1 MGLLTQASVAIDGSK
16 FKAVNNRDK
25 NFTRAKMERRM
36 AQIEESVARYL
47 EQLDTAD
54 RQEPSEA
61 LQTKTNRLKE
71 KIETL
76 KQQMRRL
83 ERLKVEIACHPGP
96 ADIADRSRCPLDGH
110 QRPRFRRRRLQRSD
124 CRRGQ
129 PSSDRYA

>member
-1 MGLLTQASVAIDGSK
+1 M
-16 FKAVNNRDK
+16 NNRDK

-54 RQEPSEA
+54 RQSVDALPAKDEP
-61 LQTKTNRLKE
+61 LKE

-76 KQQMRRL
+76 KQADAAPRASQGGD
-83 ERLKVEIACHPGP
+83 ACHPGP

-124 CRRGQ
+124 RRRGQ
-129 PSSDRYA
+129 TII